1 VCYNES
7 ILRRHKRGRHHIF
20 TQNFKSLDFYIY
32 SIFNL
37 FIIEWNPLRAS
48 LLHPIRASLV
58 HPITR
63 SISTSSPS
71 QTKALAQLVGER
83 LGERQKNN
91 NVTRPQE
98 NDTSLLHKI
107 TLSISIT
114 FLYICQ
120 TLNSFISNMR
130 LIIVLQPNNRYG

>member
-1 VCYNES
+1 MS
-7 ILRRHKRGRHHIF
+7 HI
-20 TQNFKSLDFYIY
+20 FYIY

-48 LLHPIRASLV
+48 LLHPI
-58 HPITR
+58 TR

-71 QTKALAQLVGER
+71 QTKALTQLVGER

-120 TLNSFISNMR
+120 TLNSFIFNMR
-130 LIIVLQPNNRYG
+130 LIIMYFNPTIGMNDPYFLQEK